1 MCASSPL
8 LSRVHVE
15 TFVVHTR
22 RERAVKLKST
32 KTGGGGEEIEAKNEK
47 WRRGRMNGG
56 ESRIVVQTFHHPH
69 EGSR

>member
-1 MCASSPL
+1 M
-8 LSRVHVE
+8 
-15 TFVVHTR
+15 
-22 RERAVKLKST
+22 KLKST
-32 KTGGGGEEIEAKNEK
+32 KTGGGRKEIEAKNEK